1 VPATACDVSVALPA
15 NENSSAVV
23 SAAFSCVQVTTRIV
37 LVFGW
42 TVTLTLL
49 TKSSPL
55 LGAPPE
61 PPGEPP
67 PVPAV
72 PLPPLPAVALPPA
85 PAVAL
90 PPLPGVALPPLP
102 GVALPPLPPLPGV
115 VLPPLPPLPGVELPP
130 VPEVAPLPAA
140 PPVPPGEPPFGA
152 QAADS
157 HAPRQAKTINDFLES
172 TPV

>member
-1 VPATACDVSVALPA
+1 MRNVTAVDPGTPSTTSRCDPVAPATACDVRVPLPA

-55 LGAPPE
+55 PGAPPV
-61 PPGEPP
+61 P
-67 PVPAV
+67 PVALPPAPAV
-72 PLPPLPAVALPPA
+72 PLPPLPAVALPPL
-85 PAVAL
+85 PAGAL

-102 GVALPPLPPLPGV
+102 AGALPPLPGV
-115 VLPPLPPLPGVELPP
+115 
-130 VPEVAPLPAA
+130 A
-140 PPVPPGEPPFGA
+140 PP
-152 QAADS
+152 
-157 HAPRQAKTINDFLES
+157 
-172 TPV
+172 